1 MLYLFSK
8 WLHFIAVISW
18 MAGVLYLYRLFIN
31 HVEAGDSPDVHAL
44 LSKMEDRLYRYITR
58 PAMTVSWLAGGGMVA
73 LNPNHLQ
80 SGWFHVKFAC
90 LLALT
95 GTTLHAGR
103 LRLRF
108 ASRSPGLPS
117 SKRLR
122 ILNEV
127 PTILMM
133 IIVAMAVFRPF

>member
-1 MLYLFSK
+1 MLYLFCK
-8 WLHFIAVISW
+8 WLHFIALISW
-18 MAGVLYLYRLFIN
+18 MAGILYLYRLFIN
-31 HVEAGDSPDVHAL
+31 HVEAGDSADVHAL

-58 PAMTVSWLAGGGMVA
+58 PAMVVAWLAGSGM
-73 LNPNHLQ
+73 LTINPTHLQ

-90 LLALT
+90 LLGLT
-95 GTTLHAGR
+95 ATTLYAAR

-108 ASRSPGLPS
+108 AARDPGLPS